1 MYLDQLGQPL
11 PFFLYMKPN
20 LRKMWGQHVKKYE
33 LQGNHFG
40 LRNKQYINHVRPSDS
55 FTRPKRWLA
64 MFG

>member
-1 MYLDQLGQPL
+1 
-11 PFFLYMKPN
+11 MKPN